1 MMQASVPYVPQEKA
15 TSFRMMQM
23 PECPVCWDVFDDGV
37 RMPRILR
44 CGHTVCESCLEYLP
58 VDSRLGQRC
67 LHCPE
72 CRSPCLWRGVREL
85 PKNFILLRAM
95 NKSAG
100 TGSHLEESYL
110 SSIFIDLPF
119 LLSLLHFLSTE
130 TRWLQMVVKRKLWD
144 VIRLFCLAA
153 LLLMLVPLSLAHMFL
168 AWWVASLG
176 FLLLIWFTAG
186 GFGLG
191 VFILCLWVSYNIVY
205 IFLRLNR
212 SFHRKLTDVG

>member
-1 MMQASVPYVPQEKA
+1 
-15 TSFRMMQM
+15 MMQM
-23 PECPVCWDVFDDGV
+23 PECPVCWDSFDDGAH
-37 RMPRILR
+37 MPRILR
-44 CGHTVCESCLEYLP
+44 CGHTVCESCLENLP

-67 LHCPE
+67 LNCPE

-95 NKSAG
+95 NKSAQATG
-100 TGSHLEESYL
+100 TASHFQDSFL
-110 SSIFIDLPF
+110 SNFLFDLPVLF
-119 LLSLLHFLSTE
+119 SLLHFLSTE
-130 TRWLQMVVKRKLWD
+130 TRWLQRMVKRKLWD

-168 AWWVASLG
+168 AWWVACLG

-191 VFILCLWVSYNIVY
+191 AFILCLWVSYNIVY